1 MCSDSNA
8 EGSYHSVLEKNF
20 IRSDGP
26 YLIRLKKP
34 PSKEG
39 QLESNTGN
47 SISDKKN
54 NSFTI
59 NDNNQGDEFNRDVTN
74 ATSMMVNLI
83 ANNNDAKENP
93 EQEEYGEN
101 FEEEIEEG
109 ADQEYMDYNGNI
121 RTSKGD
127 LVVPQFNRGSLMPTS
142 KEDPKLRAGFS
153 NSNLETPNN
162 RQGFVYSPI
171 LSKRAGLGFM
181 GGFMPF
187 SPSNPNTMTAG
198 KKAGFQVNQ
207 QNPIIGNQQNVT
219 SRMDKTI
226 LHLKDKIAKGNR

>member
-83 ANNNDAKENP
+83 ANNNV
-93 EQEEYGEN
+93 
-101 FEEEIEEG
+101 IL
-109 ADQEYMDYNGNI
+109 DQ
-121 RTSKGD
+121 
-127 LVVPQFNRGSLMPTS
+127 F
-142 KEDPKLRAGFS
+142 
-153 NSNLETPNN
+153 
-162 RQGFVYSPI
+162 
-171 LSKRAGLGFM
+171 
-181 GGFMPF
+181 
-187 SPSNPNTMTAG
+187 
-198 KKAGFQVNQ
+198 
-207 QNPIIGNQQNVT
+207 
-219 SRMDKTI
+219 
-226 LHLKDKIAKGNR
+226 KI